1 MGCCENINNI
11 IRNKNKDLSNSY
23 YSYPNVLKEENLLKI
38 DKSKLIPE
46 EDKIISSPI
55 KNNSISRKKSDF
67 KKNHVLDK
75 INEVESEY
83 KESSINISILT
94 RDKVSPKSKIKVFD
108 NVIIKNRNKG
118 NKGSLSKIKNLRKK
132 RSQDKNRK
140 ILSDDR
146 FNKKLNEY
154 NNMSMNYAFHL
165 NNLTRIKTDSKNN
178 ILDKTMGDLSFK
190 DHNFIIVSKRNLK
203 RVNRNVKFKLFN
215 ESLNDKDNEL

>member
-23 YSYPNVLKEENLLKI
+23 YSYPNILKEENLLKI

-46 EDKIISSPI
+46 EYKIISSPI
-55 KNNSISRKKSDF
+55 KNNSTSKKKLDF

-94 RDKVSPKSKIKVFD
+94 KDKVSPKIKIKVFD
-108 NVIIKNRNKG
+108 NLIIKNRNKG

-165 NNLTRIKTDSKNN
+165 NN
-178 ILDKTMGDLSFK
+178 
-190 DHNFIIVSKRNLK
+190 
-203 RVNRNVKFKLFN
+203 
-215 ESLNDKDNEL
+215 